1 MTMRRLLSLL
11 AFSAMSFGCTQTRVD
26 PAALSSQPAP
36 SYTLER
42 FRDEAKLA
50 DGVDT
55 LVFDNPYGEIT
66 VRQTSAGAVAWQG
79 VEQRIGERPR
89 IARIEPFHE
98 GKRQGVRIRYPGVN
112 PAHPA
117 NPRLGR
123 VDLYVFVPSG
133 YSIDLK
139 SDFGLISV
147 RKLDDDVRARSR
159 TGMIVVAN
167 RGSFDLESESG
178 ELRAFA
184 MQGLEDAPSRLHT
197 SGNIIVD
204 VPVFDDILVDA
215 RSGGE
220 FRSNVQLD
228 SKLTDAQ
235 GVTQALFTHGTQKH
249 RLTVEG
255 GRSVILQAL
264 VNPIPDDGDADD

>member
-1 MTMRRLLSLL
+1 MTIRRLLSVL
-11 AFSAMSFGCTQTRVD
+11 AFGAMSFGCTQTRVD
-26 PAALSSQPAP
+26 PVALRSEPAP
-36 SYTLER
+36 PYALER
-42 FRDEAKLA
+42 FRDETKIV

-98 GKRQGVRIRYPGVN
+98 SKRQGVRIRYPGVD
-112 PAHPA
+112 PDHPA
-117 NPRLGR
+117 DPRLGR

-139 SDFGLISV
+139 SDFGIISV
-147 RKLDDDVRARSR
+147 RKLDDPVRARSR

-184 MQGLEDAPSRLHT
+184 MQGLEDGPSRLHT
-197 SGNIIVD
+197 GGNIIVD
-204 VPVFDDILVDA
+204 VPVFDDILVEA

-220 FRSNVQLD
+220 FRSEVQLD
-228 SKLTDAQ
+228 SKTTDAH
-235 GVTQALFTHGTQKH
+235 GVTHARFTHGTKKH

-255 GRSVILQAL
+255 GKSVILQAL
-264 VNPIPDDGDADD
+264 DKPIPNDGEADD

>member
-1 MTMRRLLSLL
+1 MTMRRLLSVL
-11 AFSAMSFGCTQTRVD
+11 AFSAISFGCTQTRVD
-26 PAALSSQPAP
+26 PATSRSEPAP
-36 SYTLER
+36 PFQLER
-42 FRDEAKLA
+42 FRDEAKIA
-50 DGVDT
+50 DGVET

-79 VEQRIGERPR
+79 VEQRIGEQPR

-112 PAHPA
+112 PDHPA

-123 VDLYVFVPSG
+123 VDLYVFVPSS
-133 YSIDLK
+133 YKLDLK
-139 SDFGLISV
+139 SDFGIISV

-204 VPVFDDILVDA
+204 VPVFDDILVEA

-220 FRSNVQLD
+220 FRSDVQLD
-228 SKLTDAQ
+228 SKRTDAH
-235 GVTQALFTHGTQKH
+235 GITHARFSHGTQKH
-249 RLTVEG
+249 RLTIDG
-255 GRSVILQAL
+255 GNSVILQAL
-264 VNPIPDDGDADD
+264 DKPIPDDGDADD